1 MSIFRMEPRATRQTD
16 PVGSVKDSPTPLGQR
31 HDAHS
36 TPLLQRATQGA
47 AHFDHDFSRIPVHR
61 AEPAARWRPLT
72 SPGSGAPLDIKAR
85 ERFEPGLGASLA
97 NVRVHA
103 DEQAAASA
111 EALGAEAYTVGHHI
125 IFGAGRY
132 RPDSTEGQRL
142 LAHELTHVVQQQ
154 GRAPVTS
161 ALPVS
166 SPDAAAEREAS
177 RAAEALAAGRPV
189 SFALRPSPPA
199 IYRQPRQQQRADRFL
214 PNEKAQLKR
223 MGRGELDDLIDQIIA
238 DGRFHRVRQQTIDGV
253 EHVWEVKTAIVELS
267 EKEQMEG
274 ASFGG
279 ALTPETVV
287 TSPDGKKKTH
297 QFTYIL
303 RGGRAS
309 SIESALHELIHLRI
323 NIDRTLPAKERS
335 SFYSG
340 YSQLTEMT
348 EVMGGTKFGAGG
360 DIGKKSSYGALSIVA
375 GNWEQVSFVLRKIE
389 ALRTFYIGQD
399 ANAEKRFDS
408 KPENTPA
415 ALIEFIVHEK
425 YVTQTAARAVSPTG
439 SAPSNETV
447 ANRYK
452 RMVDG
457 RFFGLLAEP
466 TQTRIN
472 SSPVGIRQRNDMVEE
487 LGLAI
492 RRLYDAL
499 DKSLAQAREFEKNPP
514 KPPADMKPSR
524 TYEPRPLGIGGNPIP
539 APLE

>member
-1 MSIFRMEPRATRQTD
+1 M
-16 PVGSVKDSPTPLGQR
+16 
-31 HDAHS
+31 
-36 TPLLQRATQGA
+36 
-47 AHFDHDFSRIPVHR
+47 
-61 AEPAARWRPLT
+61 
-72 SPGSGAPLDIKAR
+72 
-85 ERFEPGLGASLA
+85 EPGLGASLA

-132 RPDSTEGQRL
+132 RPDSTEGRRL

-154 GRAPVTS
+154 GRAPATS
-161 ALPVS
+161 VLPVS
-166 SPDAAAEREAS
+166 SPDAAAEREAGH
-177 RAAEALAAGRPV
+177 AAEALAAGRPV
-189 SFALRPSPPA
+189 SLAPRPTPPA
-199 IYRQPRQQQRADRFL
+199 IYRQPRQQRRADRFL
-214 PNEKAQLKR
+214 PNEKTQLKR

-238 DGRFHRVRQQTIDGV
+238 DGRFHQARQQTIDGV
-253 EHVWEVKTAIVELS
+253 EHVWEVKTEIVELS

-287 TSPDGKKKTH
+287 SSPDGKKKTH

-323 NIDRTLPAKERS
+323 NIDRTLPAEERS

-340 YSQLTEMT
+340 YSQLMEMT

-360 DIGKKSSYGALSIVA
+360 DVGKKSSYGALPIVS
-375 GNWEQVSFVLRKIE
+375 GNWQQVSLVLRKIE

-399 ANAEKRFDS
+399 ASAEKKFDS
-408 KPENTPA
+408 KPEYTPA

-425 YVTQTAARAVSPTG
+425 YVTQTAAGAVSPTG

-466 TQTRIN
+466 AQTRIN
-472 SSPVGIRQRNDMVEE
+472 SSPAGSRQRNDMVEE

-499 DKSLAQAREFEKNPP
+499 DKSRAEAHEFEKNPP